1 MKRRSP
7 RQRWAPARRLA
18 GVLGLLLLASAGVA
32 LPPAGAAVAAAPALL
47 AQTDPTA
54 GPSSDQLAAEAAA
67 RAAQQPQTDA
77 GSGGT
82 PPADPPASSPS
93 GDSGGGSF
101 CFPWPGG
108 ACIDL
113 GKWLRDTAD
122 SIVTGLLSGLAQAV
136 GGFLNWFIGQF
147 NFVSRTPE
155 DLSYRNPTVL
165 RFTAATRAIAF
176 GLLAVVVLVSGFNV
190 LFRPA
195 LGSTYHGAMELL
207 PRLALGGILI
217 FSSSWWCQ
225 LAIDTNN
232 ALCGLVGT
240 QALQDLLRLTQLN
253 DPGVVVALL
262 IYLAMFVLLI
272 LQQLMRL
279 ALVDVL
285 LVLAP
290 LAALCWILPQTYG
303 WARLWGSL
311 FVGTVFAQFVQV
323 LALTLGVGLFS
334 ADTLQAT
341 GPGAALLQPLLGIG
355 VLWLVWKIPGLM
367 RGDSGGGNFVPS
379 LVGTAVGAAVG
390 GGVSRAIGAGLGGAR
405 AGVAA
410 RAGSGL
416 SATQLS
422 LPLSVGV
429 RSGNGSSQLGL
440 PLAVGQTARGDA

>member
-1 MKRRSP
+1 
-7 RQRWAPARRLA
+7 
-18 GVLGLLLLASAGVA
+18 
-32 LPPAGAAVAAAPALL
+32 
-47 AQTDPTA
+47 
-54 GPSSDQLAAEAAA
+54 
-67 RAAQQPQTDA
+67 
-77 GSGGT
+77 
-82 PPADPPASSPS
+82 
-93 GDSGGGSF
+93 
-101 CFPWPGG
+101 
-108 ACIDL
+108 
-113 GKWLRDTAD
+113 
-122 SIVTGLLSGLAQAV
+122 
-136 GGFLNWFIGQF
+136 
-147 NFVSRTPE
+147 
-155 DLSYRNPTVL
+155 
-165 RFTAATRAIAF
+165 
-176 GLLAVVVLVSGFNV
+176 
-190 LFRPA
+190 
-195 LGSTYHGAMELL
+195 MELL
-207 PRLALGGILI
+207 PRLTLGGILI

-262 IYLAMFVLLI
+262 MYLVMFVLLI

-279 ALVDVL
+279 ALLNVL

-405 AGVAA
+405 ACVAA
-410 RAGSGL
+410 RAGSGV

-429 RSGNGSSQLGL
+429 RSGNGSSQLSL
-440 PLAVGQTARGDA
+440 PLAVGQTARSDG

>member
-1 MKRRSP
+1 
-7 RQRWAPARRLA
+7 
-18 GVLGLLLLASAGVA
+18 
-32 LPPAGAAVAAAPALL
+32 
-47 AQTDPTA
+47 
-54 GPSSDQLAAEAAA
+54 
-67 RAAQQPQTDA
+67 
-77 GSGGT
+77 
-82 PPADPPASSPS
+82 
-93 GDSGGGSF
+93 
-101 CFPWPGG
+101 
-108 ACIDL
+108 
-113 GKWLRDTAD
+113 
-122 SIVTGLLSGLAQAV
+122 
-136 GGFLNWFIGQF
+136 
-147 NFVSRTPE
+147 
-155 DLSYRNPTVL
+155 
-165 RFTAATRAIAF
+165 
-176 GLLAVVVLVSGFNV
+176 
-190 LFRPA
+190 
-195 LGSTYHGAMELL
+195 
-207 PRLALGGILI
+207 
-217 FSSSWWCQ
+217 
-225 LAIDTNN
+225 
-232 ALCGLVGT
+232 VGT

-390 GGVSRAIGAGLGGAR
+390 GGVSRAVGGGAVSRAIGAGLGGAR

-410 RAGSGL
+410 RASSGL

-429 RSGNGSSQLGL
+429 RSGNGSSQLSL